1 MPDGGNQTASPRA
14 GRRMTTPVC
23 LALALLAPVPTM
35 AEEVTLALLTG
46 EWLNREYIDHLEAT
60 RSPVKVPFDGN
71 RRWTALYFSRG
82 NRYFEWKQVLSY
94 HEGVF
99 LRITGLQPEPEAG
112 IYRVLFH
119 DRQTHGRATGE
130 DRFLIPHTR
139 PLEEMTWLFDEL
151 YGPTP
156 RKRRIAFRR
165 VEPDIAAFVNRT
177 VIAGTYTDR
186 RGRSFTFEEN
196 GAGAWPDSTFFT
208 YTVEL
213 DKHGAAGR
221 YDVFHVPTDPA
232 DYRRRRTYAF
242 EWKDDRLLIFPTREA
257 DLTRPFTPG
266 VDPVWIRAESPLFIL
281 QAAGSGPAR
290 SD

>member
-1 MPDGGNQTASPRA
+1 
-14 GRRMTTPVC
+14 MTTPAC
-23 LALALLAPVPTM
+23 FALALLAAAPAAP
-35 AEEVTLALLTG
+35 EELTLDLLVG
-46 EWLNREYIDHLEAT
+46 EWLNSQYIDHLEET
-60 RSPVKVPFDGN
+60 RSPVKMPFDGN
-71 RRWTALYFSRG
+71 TRWTALYFSRG
-82 NRYFEWKQVLSY
+82 DRYFEWKQALSY

-99 LRITGLQPEPEAG
+99 LRITGLQPEPESG

-130 DRFLIPHTR
+130 DRFLIPRTT

-151 YGPTP
+151 YGPAP
-156 RKRRIAFRR
+156 QERRIAFRR

-186 RGRSFTFEEN
+186 RGRSFTFEET
-196 GAGAWPDSTFFT
+196 GAAVWADSTPLT

-221 YDVFHVPTDPA
+221 YDVFHVAGDPA
-232 DYRRRRTYAF
+232 SDRPPQTCAF
-242 EWKDDRLLIFPTREA
+242 EWKDDRLLIYPTREA

-266 VDPVWIRAESPLFIL
+266 SDPYWIRGESPLFIL
-281 QAAGSGPAR
+281 QPAASGPAR

>member
-1 MPDGGNQTASPRA
+1 
-14 GRRMTTPVC
+14 MTTPTF
-23 LALALLAPVPTM
+23 LALALLAPVP
-35 AEEVTLALLTG
+35 ALPEEVTLDLLLG
-46 EWLNREYIDHLEAT
+46 EWLNSEYIDHLEAT
-60 RSPVKVPFDGN
+60 RSPVKVPFDEN

-82 NRYFEWKQVLSY
+82 DRYFEWKQAISY

-151 YGPTP
+151 YGPAP
-156 RKRRIAFRR
+156 GKRRIAFRR
-165 VEPDIAAFVNRT
+165 VEPDIEGFVNRT

-186 RGRSFTFEEN
+186 RGRSFTFEES
-196 GAGAWPDSTFFT
+196 GAAAWPDSTFFT

-221 YDVFHVPTDPA
+221 YDVFHVAGDPA
-232 DYRRRRTYAF
+232 ADRRRRTYAF
-242 EWKDDRLLIFPTREA
+242 EWKDGRLLIFTTREA
-257 DLTRPFTPG
+257 DMTQPFTPG
-266 VDPVWIRAESPLFIL
+266 VDPAWIRAGSPLYIL
-281 QAAGSGPAR
+281 QAAGSGPR